1 MRLFDLSLGDVI
13 NLNRLAMQAA
23 DMSTSTEVKIGA
35 SVMTVNG
42 NMYQGA
48 NLEYASSPYGTGLT
62 AEDCA
67 LFKALSE
74 GQKEIKALCVHVK
87 HLAKEEAGG
96 IVTTPSNLCCV
107 NGIQSL
113 ISPRLNQSMQEN
125 GSAQNGLL
133 GLASPSSQEQM
144 TKHKSK
150 YR

>member
-1 MRLFDLSLGDVI
+1 MPNLIQQCSSDLSSKQTISPKTLPQSAQSTAKTSSVSAKLDLMRLFDLSLGDVI

-23 DMSTSTEVKIGA
+23 DMSTSSDVKIGA

-74 GQKEIKALCVHVK
+74 G
-87 HLAKEEAGG
+87 
-96 IVTTPSNLCCV
+96 
-107 NGIQSL
+107 
-113 ISPRLNQSMQEN
+113 
-125 GSAQNGLL
+125 
-133 GLASPSSQEQM
+133 
-144 TKHKSK
+144 
-150 YR
+150 

>member
-74 GQKEIKALCVHVK
+74 GQKIAFDVEPDKKGKGPKA
-87 HLAKEEAGG
+87 
-96 IVTTPSNLCCV
+96 V
-107 NGIQSL
+107 NI
-113 ISPRLNQSMQEN
+113 RVE
-125 GSAQNGLL
+125 
-133 GLASPSSQEQM
+133 
-144 TKHKSK
+144 
-150 YR
+150 